1 MWFWMIYCRHPS
13 SPLRTIRSVATSV
26 ALPLHSEA
34 IRLFLLPSAY
44 ARTARFRNSLQVIMP
59 QYAPYIRFR
68 CSASRLYVNHST
80 FCWYDVVVVCCC
92 FSSVFIVCD
101 RVTRETS
108 ETWNRSVQALLLFC
122 VCGGVVGGWG
132 GGGEAGVC
140 HQQFEGGFEPD
151 TCWSWARWSFSKLQV
166 ILQSLSSE
174 TTPMAPTTGA
184 PQTTTA
190 ISTVP
195 TTAISTVP
203 TTAISTVPTTAISTV
218 PTTQQT
224 TQPTTTATE
233 ATSAPEPT
241 TAETTTPGPCK
252 WFDMFL

>member
-13 SPLRTIRSVATSV
+13 SPLRTILSVATNV
-26 ALPLHSEA
+26 AVPLRSQA
-34 IRLFLLPSAY
+34 IRLFLLPSVY

-80 FCWYDVVVVCCC
+80 FCWYDVVVVVSCC
-92 FSSVFIVCD
+92 FSSVFIVCY

-122 VCGGVVGGWG
+122 VCGGVGVGE
-132 GGGEAGVC
+132 GEAGVC

-203 TTAISTVPTTAISTV
+203 TTAISTVPTTQ
-218 PTTQQT
+218 PT

-233 ATSAPEPT
+233 TTSAPEPT